1 MTTRRNDPQETL
13 GSFARRVVRR
23 NFRHFSQEEKAV
35 LRDEDPEPLH
45 QMRVGM
51 RRMRAAIETFGF
63 AIRLPNE
70 ANDRAISKISRRLG
84 LVRDLDVLLE
94 KLSTLEGLDEQVLR
108 KLKKQRQTHFAGL
121 QETLRGRRYQALE
134 NSLREWTK
142 RPAYRTT
149 AELPLR
155 PALPDLLLPLGSRLF
170 LHAGWDAEAG
180 EILHDLRKR
189 VKAIRY
195 QAEFFADHYGPE
207 LAEWIG
213 ELKTIQDEL
222 GGLQDRVVLREAVG
236 EVWPS
241 LAKVLRAE
249 EKAFAAWWPPVRER
263 YRDPAF
269 RQSVREM
276 LARPR

>member
-1 MTTRRNDPQETL
+1 MTARRNEAKESL
-13 GSFARRVVRR
+13 GEFARRVVRR
-23 NFRHFSQEEKAV
+23 NLRHFSQEEKAV

-51 RRMRAAIETFGF
+51 RRLRAAIETFGF

-70 ANDRAISKISRRLG
+70 ANDRAIGKISRRLG
-84 LVRDLDVLLE
+84 RVRDLDVLLA
-94 KLSTLEGLDEQVLR
+94 KLGQLEGLDPQTLR
-108 KLKKQRQTHFAGL
+108 TLAARREEHFEGL
-121 QETLRGRRYQALE
+121 RDTLRGRHYEGLT

-142 RPAYRTT
+142 RPVFRT
-149 AELPLR
+149 AAALPLR
-155 PALPDLLLPLGSRLF
+155 TALPDLLLPMGCRLF
-170 LHAGWDAEAG
+170 LHAGWEASSG
-180 EILHDLRKR
+180 EILHELRKR
-189 VKAIRY
+189 VKAVRY
-195 QAEFFADHYGPE
+195 QAEFFADQYGPE
-207 LAEWIG
+207 LTAWIG

-236 EVWPS
+236 EVGPS
-241 LAKVLRAE
+241 LAKLLRAE

>member
-1 MTTRRNDPQETL
+1 MTTRRNPLKNTL
-13 GSFARRVVRR
+13 GEFARRVVRR
-23 NFRHFSQEEKAV
+23 NLRHFSKEEKGV

-51 RRMRAAIETFGF
+51 RRLRAAIETFGE

-70 ANDRAISKISRRLG
+70 ASDRAISKINRRLG
-84 LVRDLDVLLE
+84 RVRDLDVLLA
-94 KLSTLEGLDEQVLR
+94 KLATLEGLDEDVLR
-108 KLKKQRQTHFAGL
+108 GLREQREEQFADLRKTL
-121 QETLRGRRYQALE
+121 QGERYKALRAALQ
-134 NSLREWTK
+134 EWTK
-142 RPAYRTT
+142 HPVYRTT

-155 PALPDLLLPLGSRLF
+155 LVLPDLLLPMGCRLF
-170 LHAGWDAEAG
+170 LHAGWEAESG

-195 QAEFFADHYGPE
+195 QAEFFADLYGKE
-207 LAEWIG
+207 LAAWIA

-222 GGLQDRVVLREAVG
+222 GGLQDRVVLRETVG
-236 EVWPS
+236 ELWPS
-241 LAKVLRAE
+241 LEQAMEKE
-249 EKAFAAWWPPVRER
+249 EKHFAAWWPPVRKR